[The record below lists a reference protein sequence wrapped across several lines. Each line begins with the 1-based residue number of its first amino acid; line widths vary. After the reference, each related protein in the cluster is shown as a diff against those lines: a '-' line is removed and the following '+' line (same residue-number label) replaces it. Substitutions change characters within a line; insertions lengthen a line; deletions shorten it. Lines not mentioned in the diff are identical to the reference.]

1 LWIDHIRL
9 YETPNCFTDCY
20 KDSISDAERKNFWDY
35 RGEEVA
41 KYRDDK
47 GVVEY
52 DDRKV

>member
-1 LWIDHIRL
+1 L